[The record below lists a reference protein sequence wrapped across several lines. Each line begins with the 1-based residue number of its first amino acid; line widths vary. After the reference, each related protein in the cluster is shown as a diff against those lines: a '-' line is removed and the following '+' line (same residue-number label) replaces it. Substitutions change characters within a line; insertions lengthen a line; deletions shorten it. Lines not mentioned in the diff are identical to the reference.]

1 MSLYIFTVRQQSD
14 NAYLPPYS
22 TQRPPEKPRPFQP
35 AINQQESAY
44 SPSQNEVTNY
54 PYQRPSSLYTPANI
68 PHSLPPN
75 VDASSH
81 GLSTASTLYGSP
93 TSLRP
98 STTYIPQDNYGS
110 SPTFSPRPQPSYGP
124 TSSTLPPFGGTTGTS
139 NYPSAG
145 TTRPGTFPSSTPST
159 SQSSTYLPP
168 QYSGFPSS
176 NPRYAKRILSSS
188 SPFMS
193 SLGLETIRTEPLS
206 YIL

>member
-1 MSLYIFTVRQQSD
+1 MTKERVSSFSMSLYIFSVRQQSD

-35 AINQQESAY
+35 AGINQQESAY

-54 PYQRPSSLYTPANI
+54 PYQRPSSLYTPSNV
-68 PHSLPPN
+68 PYSLSPN
-75 VDASSH
+75 VDTSH
-81 GLSTASTLYGSP
+81 GLSTPSTLYGSP

-98 STTYIPQDNYGS
+98 SSTYIPQDNYGS
-110 SPTFSPRPQPSYGP
+110 SPTFGSRPQ
-124 TSSTLPPFGGTTGTS
+124 SSTFPPFGGTTGPS

-145 TTRPGTFPSSTPST
+145 TRPGTFPSSTPST

-176 NPRYAKRILSSS
+176 GPRYTILSSS
-188 SPFMS
+188 IFN
-193 SLGLETIRTEPLS
+193 GVARTRTIRSESLS
-206 YIL
+206 YIS